1 MEGCGVLGTVGYHFM
16 LLIMF
21 TNHVMSRAA
30 EARHTLRTLA
40 VANSYGMAAQSAS
53 QTIHPCLR
61 MAFSP
66 VEVSS
71 FGCWDGIQR
80 SSDNVSFD
88 PCSVHGITFRWV

>member
-21 TNHVMSRAA
+21 TNHDMSRAA

-40 VANSYGMAAQSAS
+40 VAKSYGMAAQSAS

-66 VEVSS
+66 GKVSS
-71 FGCWDGIQR
+71 FGCWDGIQ
-80 SSDNVSFD
+80 
-88 PCSVHGITFRWV
+88 T